1 MGLSLTWERGSAG
14 GREASGGKSVPRE
27 ICRGEWKEKGGGG
40 GGAQEAESQAGE
52 KTGKDKGGRGGEGGG
67 GNDWDAKK

>member
-40 GGAQEAESQAGE
+40 AQEAESQAGE